1 MLVPHD
7 YWIFEN
13 AELNSAFKS
22 LFMPATGIEL
32 LFISQSHKE
41 RSFAATPFLNL
52 SANLNSGL

>member
-22 LFMPATGIEL
+22 VKV
-32 LFISQSHKE
+32 SV
-41 RSFAATPFLNL
+41 
-52 SANLNSGL
+52 LNSYKTFDKDR

>member
-22 LFMPATGIEL
+22 VHRTLPVTGNIVRKL
-32 LFISQSHKE
+32 C
-41 RSFAATPFLNL
+41 
-52 SANLNSGL
+52 